1 MAVSASVRM
10 FGRQTEL
17 EQIEEIILGP
27 APLAFICVHGPG
39 GIGKTT
45 LLEAIAERFARTNE
59 TGENDGENVLFTDI
73 LDFCDPRLRVAQYV
87 PYALATQLGK
97 PNPDEVFADYL
108 KAYARLQQMQEPGR
122 ATAYQVQEQAKRT
135 EKAFLD
141 DYRKLAGQKRLVIL
155 LDTVEKV
162 QDSTLW
168 QRVVALLLQLTNTV
182 VMLAGRR
189 NNQVCADLQKELP
202 PPATADLLNLDDLP
216 FEDALAYFK
225 RTPLGQNIARDN
237 PELSR
242 SICQLTRLPILIDL
256 AVDWLRE
263 GVPLP
268 ELEQPWE
275 SLDEDAVRELRPN
288 FERVLVQRMLDLAE
302 PMHRVTLYMAHIY
315 HFFDGEMLAHLTD
328 DDEEECAELL
338 AGMEGFSFIKARPGG
353 GVTLHDEM
361 QRLIVTHVW
370 PLVDVSGNRRR
381 ELSLKIIDYF
391 EAQLPARQD
400 NPILWQA
407 MAAEQLHHH
416 LYVEVDRGYER
427 FDRLFQDAFD
437 RHQTDFCSM
446 LLEFLLPFE
455 RDLSAEKRARLEIA
469 RGGLAIKLNQI
480 ETALDLINQGLARL
494 QELEVEKDIDRV
506 YNSLGYCHRLLGNWD
521 QAIAGYEEALRYGR
535 EERDAAQLAETMN
548 NIANICRFNG
558 DFERGLRYTKVSLKI
573 REKLGDELSI
583 ANSCYVRGMILW
595 EIGNTAEAAAYL
607 RRAQGLYRDWEDAV
621 RIAWVDKYAG
631 YFHYR
636 IGDVD
641 TATEYLTQAMAVFRD
656 RNVKSDLADTL
667 NMLSRVT
674 RRRNVTG
681 RAEEAVFEQAER
693 YALEGLQI
701 ARKIGD
707 RYKIAECSLSLFALY
722 YRWGEEH
729 RIHGR
734 QEQAE
739 RYYAQA
745 QESHSEGF
753 TIARDGHHIDLLS
766 VYHMY
771 AGNMAYGLGQSAY
784 AGGDKSSAVRKWDE
798 AFEHYVEEC
807 RISAAYKEIRFDRA
821 LHEIA
826 SRLMGLPA
834 PDLTQK
840 YCNDLIYQWRKR
852 GLEQRYP
859 QLVAEC
865 NQVKAF
871 LDAPEEP
878 VVSPFSR
885 AQADLFW
892 MGDWEGIAEAGQH
905 VLEHNRVYLRNAT
918 LVHALNAS
926 AFALRQLGR
935 FSEARRLST
944 QGLHIGEV
952 IQDRAAVAE
961 SHFVLGTIQWIV
973 GNTAE
978 SATHL
983 RIARELFGEL
993 GDDVGVAKVHRYE
1006 GFLYYRIGNLDRS
1019 LELLRQARSCF
1030 EEHEQLADLADAL
1043 KAESRVLYEDKQY
1056 EQARQNVERANGIA
1070 RKIGNN
1076 YIIAETLINLY
1087 TLSSREARIARES
1100 GDQETAADCVVLAQ
1114 QCLQEGAE
1122 LAHRFGYDLLVSVYE
1137 RIAGDV
1143 AFDGDRL
1150 GQAFEHY
1157 VAALEHGARFEY
1169 ARLHRT
1175 LDPCLDRLAQLSADQ
1190 IRYYADY
1197 VIREWRARGLDTQFP
1212 DVVNAFELIKEYR
1225 EYVSQA

>member
-1 MAVSASVRM
+1 MAVSASVTM

-45 LLEAIAERFARTNE
+45 LLKAVANYLANNND
-59 TGENDGENVLFTDI
+59 TGKNDGESVLFTDI
-73 LDFCDPRLRVAQYV
+73 LDFDDLRLRVAQYV
-87 PYALATQLGK
+87 PYALATQLGGNNADK
-97 PNPDEVFADYL
+97 VFPDYL
-108 KAYARLQQMQEPGR
+108 KAYARLQQMQELGR

-135 EKAFLD
+135 EEAFLD
-141 DYRKLAGQKRLVIL
+141 DYRRLAEQKRLVIM

-162 QDSTLW
+162 QNSALW
-168 QRVVALLLQLTNTV
+168 QRLVTLLLQLVNTV
-182 VMLAGRR
+182 VVLAGRR
-189 NNQVCADLQKELP
+189 NDEVWTDLQKQLP
-202 PPATADLLNLDDLP
+202 PPATADLLKLDDLP
-216 FEDALAYFK
+216 FGDALAYFT
-225 RTPLGQNIARDN
+225 RTPLGQSIARDN

-242 SICQLTRLPILIDL
+242 SICELTRLPILIDL

-263 GVPLP
+263 GVSLP

-275 SLDEDAVRELRPN
+275 SLDEKAVDELRPN
-288 FERVLVQRMLDLAE
+288 FERVLVQRILDLAK
-302 PMHRVTLYMAHIY
+302 PIHQVILYMAHVY
-315 HFFDGEMLAHLTD
+315 HFFDSKMLAYLTGS
-328 DDEEECAELL
+328 EEKECAELL
-338 AGMEGFSFIKARPGG
+338 AGMEGFSFIKPRPGG

-361 QRLIVTHVW
+361 QRLIVAHVW

-381 ELSLKIIDYF
+381 ELSLKMIDYF
-391 EAQLPARQD
+391 ETQLPGQQD

-407 MAAEQLHHH
+407 VAAEQLHHH
-416 LYVEVDRGYER
+416 LYVDVDRGYER

-446 LLEFLLPFE
+446 LLEFLQPFE
-455 RDLSAEKRARLEIA
+455 SDLSAEKRARLEIA

-480 ETALDLINQGLARL
+480 DTALDLINQGLARL

-521 QAIAGYEEALRYGR
+521 QAIAGYEEALRYGG

-573 REKLGDELSI
+573 REKLGDKLSI

-607 RRAQGLYRDWEDAV
+607 RRAQGLYRDLEDIV
-621 RIAWVDKYAG
+621 RIAWVDKYTG

-641 TATEYLTQAMAVFRD
+641 TATEYLMQAMAVFRD
-656 RNVKSDLADTL
+656 RSVKSDLADTL

-681 RAEEAVFEQAER
+681 RAAEAVFEQAER
-693 YALEGLQI
+693 YALEGLEI
-701 ARKIGD
+701 AREIGD

-745 QESHSEGF
+745 QERHAEGF
-753 TIARDGHHIDLLS
+753 TIARDGHHVDLLPM
-766 VYHMY
+766 YHMY
-771 AGNMAYGLGQSAY
+771 AGNMAYGLGLSAY
-784 AGGDKSSAVRKWDE
+784 AQGDKSSAVRKWDE
-798 AFEHYVEEC
+798 AFGDYLEEC

-826 SRLMGLPA
+826 SRLMRLPA

-852 GLEQRYP
+852 GLEHQYP
-859 QLVAEC
+859 QLIAEC
-865 NQVKAF
+865 EQVKAF
-871 LDAPEEP
+871 LNAPEEP
-878 VVSPFSR
+878 VVSQFSQ
-885 AQADLFW
+885 AQIDLLS
-892 MGDWEGIAEAGQH
+892 MGDWQGIVEAGQH
-905 VLEHNRVYLRNAT
+905 TLEHNRVYLRNT
-918 LVHALNAS
+918 TVVRALNAS

-935 FSEARRLST
+935 FSEARRLCT
-944 QGLHIGEV
+944 QSLHIGEV
-952 IQDRAAVAE
+952 IGDRAAIAE
-961 SHFVLGTIQWIV
+961 SHYVLGTIHWIV

-978 SATHL
+978 AATHL
-983 RIARELFGEL
+983 RIARELFDEL
-993 GDDVGVAKVHRYE
+993 HDVTGVARVHRYE
-1006 GFLYYRIGNLDRS
+1006 GFLYYRIGNLERA
-1019 LELLRQARSCF
+1019 LELLKGARVCF
-1030 EEHEQLADLADAL
+1030 EEHKQFADLVDVL
-1043 KAESRVLYEDKQY
+1043 TVESRILFAAGQY
-1056 EQARQNVERANGIA
+1056 EQARKNVELANEIA

-1076 YIIAETLINLY
+1076 YVIAETLINFYWLDFQEG
-1087 TLSSREARIARES
+1087 RMAQKS
-1100 GDQETAADCVVLAQ
+1100 GDQKTAANYFALSRQ
-1114 QCLQEGAE
+1114 RLQEGAE
-1122 LAHRFGYDLLVSVYE
+1122 IAHRFGYDLLISVYE
-1137 RIAGDV
+1137 KIAGDI
-1143 AFDGDRL
+1143 AFDEFRL

-1157 VAALEHGARFEY
+1157 VTALEHGARFEY

-1175 LDPCLDRLAQLSADQ
+1175 LDPCIDRLAQLPADQ

-1197 VIREWRARGLDTQFP
+1197 VTREWKARGLDIEFP
-1212 DVVNAFELIKEYR
+1212 DVVNAFGLIKEYR
-1225 EYVSQA
+1225 EYASQA